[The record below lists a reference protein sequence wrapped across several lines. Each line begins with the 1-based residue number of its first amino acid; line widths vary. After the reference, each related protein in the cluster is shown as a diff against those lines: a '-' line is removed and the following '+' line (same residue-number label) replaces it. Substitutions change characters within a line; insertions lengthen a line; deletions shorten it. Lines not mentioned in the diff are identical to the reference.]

1 MIHYMK
7 KFLNSALVIAAA
19 FVCLIPVACQKENKV
34 VSLDAKICSPN
45 DSKVYISQVT
55 PYWVN
60 GDQVFINTASYAV
73 SSASS
78 TSAVIAN
85 VAEASPYR
93 AIYPASIVTSSDI
106 SSSNSVAVTLPR
118 TQFYATTSG
127 NAQLVPVPMGAYITS
142 GSRLQFHN
150 LCSLVKVNIT
160 NSYNNSFTLSGIEMY
175 AANSSLSGT
184 GTATVSGSES
194 DGIQMATWSATSTN
208 TSKAVTLSFVDVSGN
223 ELVSGASTIVN
234 GENNAKSFY
243 IICPAFSSQKV
254 TFQLLVGGNL
264 FAKFELSDKA
274 LSANSIANVN
284 LVVTRNEVIEL
295 SDLFSVSANQQVQ
308 FSKGNL
314 QYQASSSSWRFAPQQ
329 YDVIGAAAGNTTASS
344 SRSSQSDFIDLFN
357 YGCSGQGTDYPPYS
371 LSAHY
376 TGSIEGTNYDWG
388 VKNNTALNNTL
399 AATDPLKTNTNT
411 WRTLTNAE
419 WAYLITDRG
428 GRTSTVNGV
437 ENVSY
442 AKATVCGQ
450 PGLLLF
456 PDVFV
461 WPPSVDVYPLFNVNS
476 ALFESTS
483 YNAQQW
489 AALEAMNVIF
499 LPTCG
504 HRLSESS
511 SVEYVTSRGLY
522 WSSTITDRTNDAYI
536 FQFKDT
542 SDGHN
547 ETNARAGQPGQGS
560 MGRAVRLVKNAASS
574 TSSK

>member
-1 MIHYMK
+1 MK

-234 GENNAKSFY
+234 GESNAKSFY

-476 ALFESTS
+476 ASFASTS

-522 WSSTITDRTNDAYI
+522 WSSTITDRTKDAYI

-560 MGRAVRLVKNAASS
+560 MGRAVRLVKNAVSS

>member
-1 MIHYMK
+1 MK

-78 TSAVIAN
+78 TSAVIAD
-85 VAEASPYR
+85 VAHATTYR
-93 AIYPASIVTSSDI
+93 AIYPANIVTSTDI

-234 GENNAKSFY
+234 GESNAKSFY

-264 FAKFELSDKA
+264 FAKFELSNKV
-274 LSANSIANVN
+274 LNANSIANVN

-314 QYQASSSSWRFAPQQ
+314 QYQASSRSWRFAPHQ
-329 YDVIGAAAGNTTASS
+329 YDVIGAAAGNTTSES
-344 SRSSQSDFIDLFN
+344 SRSSQSAYIDLFN
-357 YGCSGQGTDYPPYS
+357 YGCSGEGTYYPYS

-376 TGSIEGTNYDWG
+376 TGSIAGTNYDWG

-399 AATDPLKTNTNT
+399 AATDPLRTNTNT

-419 WAYLITDRG
+419 WAYLITNRD

-476 ALFESTS
+476 ASFASTI

-504 HRLSESS
+504 HRSSGSS
-511 SVEYVTSRGLY
+511 SVDFVASRGLY
-522 WSSTITDRTNDAYI
+522 WSSTITNRSNDAYI

-542 SDGHN
+542 SDGDE
-547 ETNARAGQPGQGS
+547 ETNARAGEPGQGS
-560 MGRAVRLVKNAASS
+560 MGRAVRLVKDAASS